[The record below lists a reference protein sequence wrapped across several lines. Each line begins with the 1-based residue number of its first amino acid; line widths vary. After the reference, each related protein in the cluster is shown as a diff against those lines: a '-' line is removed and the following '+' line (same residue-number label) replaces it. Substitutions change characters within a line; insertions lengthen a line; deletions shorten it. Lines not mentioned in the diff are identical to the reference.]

1 MRAELRRE
9 IGASQAEAQE
19 AGALLA
25 AQDGERGGLQRECD
39 RLTQLLRAERAASA
53 QARAEG
59 EAAARALEASGE
71 AEEQLRAAMQ
81 AGRGEL
87 VQAQLASRRAE
98 SDAALLRRQL
108 LDLELC
114 QKQLGEAQ
122 AACEEAR
129 GGGRVARAQTEAT
142 EQANGR
148 AEATL
153 AAQQAE
159 RDELAASHKAV
170 CAERDG
176 LLVASASLER
186 QLASARLSGEEAA
199 DAKEGAIGRLG
210 RAEAELASA
219 RETARSLQRDAESAA
234 NAKARA
240 EAAQADAEQAP
251 GFARDDARTLSA
263 RARCRRAPRGWP
275 GRPSGRA
282 PRSTRRARRRCG
294 RRRRAALE
302 PAQSAV
308 EAALAEARAAREVQ
322 HAAALEACGLQT
334 SAEAAQAVAANRE
347 DEVAQLKTLV
357 SRLDAAREELG
368 AKLRAAQRALQDQD
382 AEAEAHAEGREA
394 AARLVAERDA
404 TVAQLRHVLGSVSHT
419 SQNPSI
425 LPSCHVHGT
434 V

>member
-1 MRAELRRE
+1 MR
-9 IGASQAEAQE
+9 G
-19 AGALLA
+19 GALRQPRRKRA
-25 AQDGERGGLQRECD
+25 DRG
-39 RLTQLLRAERAASA
+39 
-53 QARAEG
+53 
-59 EAAARALEASGE
+59 
-71 AEEQLRAAMQ
+71 
-81 AGRGEL
+81 
-87 VQAQLASRRAE
+87 RRAGKRPR
-98 SDAALLRRQL
+98 L
-108 LDLELC
+108 
-114 QKQLGEAQ
+114 
-122 AACEEAR
+122 
-129 GGGRVARAQTEAT
+129 
-142 EQANGR
+142 
-148 AEATL
+148 L

-159 RDELAASHKAV
+159 RDELAASHKAM

-176 LLVASASLER
+176 PLGASASLER

-210 RAEAELASA
+210 ACSATPRAPPTPRRARRRRRPTPSRRRAS
-219 RETARSLQRDAESAA
+219 
-234 NAKARA
+234 RA
-240 EAAQADAEQAP
+240 
-251 GFARDDARTLSA
+251 TT
-263 RARCRRAPRGWP
+263 RARCRRAPKGWP

-294 RRRRAALE
+294 RRRRAARR
-302 PAQSAV
+302 S
-308 EAALAEARAAREVQ
+308 EAALAEARAAREAQ

-334 SAEAAQAVAANRE
+334 SAEAAQAGAAERE
-347 DEVAQLKTLV
+347 DEVAQLV

-368 AKLRAAQRALQDQD
+368 AKLRAAQRALQDED